1 MVAHSYPRPYARWP
15 GAADAKAGH
24 FCRASVREC
33 SRRFQPDRS
42 IDLMGL
48 TSNYLTGILNFAA
61 MILSLAVI
69 GAGIWL
75 AHRHETVCVKF
86 LQFPVIA
93 LGLFILLVSLAG
105 FIGSCFRIAWLLWI
119 YLLVM
124 LLLIL
129 ALLAF
134 TAFAFVVTSRGGA
147 RHSLAG
153 LGYEEYR
160 LTDYSPWLQDRVKN
174 PGNWAKIKSCLIAA
188 RVCVG
193 LEEATF
199 TNYSPLQSGC
209 CRPPAACGFANA
221 TSWADPQNPNS
232 DPDCSRWNQEDLC
245 LDCDSCKAGVLENIK
260 RDWRKVAFVSAVMF
274 FFLVIVYSVGCCAF
288 RNARKKEVL
297 GF

>member
-199 TNYSPLQSGC
+199 TNYSPLQSLCSLDAAGLQRRVASPTPQAGRIPRTLIPTRIARGGTRRIC
-209 CRPPAACGFANA
+209 AWIAIPARRE
-221 TSWADPQNPNS
+221 
-232 DPDCSRWNQEDLC
+232 CSRT
-245 LDCDSCKAGVLENIK
+245 S
-260 RDWRKVAFVSAVMF
+260 SAT
-274 FFLVIVYSVGCCAF
+274 G
-288 RNARKKEVL
+288 ARSRS
-297 GF
+297 